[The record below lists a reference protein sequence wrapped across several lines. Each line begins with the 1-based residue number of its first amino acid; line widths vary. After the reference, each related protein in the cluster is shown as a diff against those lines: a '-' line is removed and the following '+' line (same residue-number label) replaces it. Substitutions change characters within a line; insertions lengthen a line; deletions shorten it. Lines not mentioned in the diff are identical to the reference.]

1 MFALCERRAEKSLR
15 SVQTK
20 AVDGKFALCKLMGM
34 DKPITPTELAAALG
48 ISVSYA
54 SQLLSGARSTGSS
67 DIALGAFRLFG
78 LKLGLLAD
86 MTDDDVSKLCAQQ
99 CHAAT
104 DTPPAAPAAP
114 GKSGGITDSES
125 LSLRGGTPPPAA
137 NAGAVGSGHP
147 AFAAPAPLSGC
158 GE

>member
-1 MFALCERRAEKSLR
+1 MNDAFTISDLRRERGWTLAEMAPRCLVPTKGRMSDIENGKANCTPEQALAIEGLSIA
-15 SVQTK
+15 
-20 AVDGKFALCKLMGM
+20 DGAPRI
-34 DKPITPTELAAALG
+34 DAAALNATVAMVRAGG
-48 ISVSYA
+48 I
-54 SQLLSGARSTGSS
+54 
-67 DIALGAFRLFG
+67 
-78 LKLGLLAD
+78 
-86 MTDDDVSKLCAQQ
+86 
-99 CHAAT
+99 HAASHT
-104 DTPPAAPAAP
+104 APAAPAAP